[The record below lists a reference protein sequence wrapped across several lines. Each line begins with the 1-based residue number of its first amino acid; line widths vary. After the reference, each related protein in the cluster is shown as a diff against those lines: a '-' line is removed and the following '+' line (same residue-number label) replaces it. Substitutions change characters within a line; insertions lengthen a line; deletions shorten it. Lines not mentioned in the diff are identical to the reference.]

1 MTDTNVSTINPQ
13 KASDI
18 MEALIARGDL
28 SKLSPDERAKY
39 YVRVCESIGINPMT
53 QPLAYITLNGRL
65 VLYAKK
71 ECTDQLRS
79 IYGVSIT
86 ELTERERDGVFT
98 VIARVRDK
106 TGRDD
111 MATGAVHID
120 GLRGENLA
128 NAMMKAETKAKR
140 RATLSIC
147 GLGFLDESELPT
159 AAPFSDLAPRPRPVS
174 AADQLKS
181 FASSAPERG
190 EEQNGGEPEGEPA
203 ADPIMI
209 AHKRGQQA
217 REAGLQRRAMPGEY
231 RALDRIREAQAWTAG
246 FDDQSIPEGTD

>member
-1 MTDTNVSTINPQ
+1 MTTSTAIGPQ

-28 SKLSPDERAKY
+28 SQLSPDERAKY
-39 YVRVCESIGINPMT
+39 YVRVCESIGLNPMT

-79 IYGVSIT
+79 IYGVSIS

-98 VIARVRDK
+98 VVRKVTDK
-106 TGRDD
+106 DGRAD
-111 MATGAVHID
+111 MATGAVHIA

-147 GLGFLDESELPT
+147 GLGFLDESELPG
-159 AAPFSDLAPRPRPVS
+159 AVPFSDAPQRQRPRPAS
-174 AADQLKS
+174 AAEALEN
-181 FASSAPERG
+181 FANAPTS
-190 EEQNGGEPEGEPA
+190 NGGPDAP
-203 ADPIMI
+203 
-209 AHKRGQQA
+209 HQ
-217 REAGLQRRAMPGEY
+217 
-231 RALDRIREAQAWTAG
+231 TAG
-246 FDDQSIPEGTD
+246 EQDGGGSSEDGNTPKF